1 MAFLSN
7 HCLVLLSLFILITP
21 LTFSQTPSIYDILK
35 ENGLPGGL
43 LPKDVIKSYTLS
55 QNGVLEVLLVRPCFT
70 KFDTNALYE
79 TVVRANLT
87 YGRLVGLEGLSQEE
101 LFLWFPVKDI
111 IVDDPKSGLIVI
123 NIGLA
128 HKQLSWSLFENP
140 PDCKSDFLSKF

>member
-70 KFDTNALYE
+70 KFDTNALQNAY
-79 TVVRANLT
+79 
-87 YGRLVGLEGLSQEE
+87 
-101 LFLWFPVKDI
+101 I